1 MAYYRDRGDG
11 LLEVVQD
18 DGTVSPGLPP
28 TMQGEL
34 EAQGILPERPEEL
47 GLSESGAT
55 ASLFG
60 GQGFTIL
67 DPSQAPPDDYGRNA
81 LRAAA
86 GKPAVQGAQPQQQGS
101 ALFDPVAAEA
111 ARGLPRGAQQQQA
124 APPPPTNLVGGER
137 SAPMG
142 PDPRER
148 TAAEVAAEMQRGSYY
163 VAPREARDVLVGYT
177 EQGRAPLPEEQ
188 LQQRRDN
195 MAAQAAEQRWQGEL
209 VGERL
214 EREQEARYVD
224 IQQRFQQVERERALA
239 ERREANV
246 ARLRAEAD
254 QAKAAIQQIN
264 PRQLWDEMGGEQ
276 RFFAILS
283 VALGGFA
290 AGFTGSGRNPGL
302 EMLQQAQRE
311 NLEAQKQ
318 KIAQQ
323 EGFYSE
329 ATAAYE
335 RALEAAGGDERAADL
350 IYEIGMGRIMVDQA
364 RNYAMGL
371 DSDIARSEVEQL
383 AAQLEEQNLEKE
395 AELQGLT
402 RVRAAQF
409 AHQEAR
415 AGGVVRPTYEQAL
428 ERVGKR
434 HELERK
440 VGLREAPVSD
450 EDRERMIVLPG
461 GQRVYAPAKDDRK
474 VLRDQLQGT
483 QKMLSAIEFQ
493 ESIIDTPAK
502 SLSLEKRAESEANA
516 RVLGGF
522 ARNLLVGPG
531 AVTDSERAIIE
542 QAVAQDAA
550 GLFSLDTSNR
560 AALRILKKYSQ
571 QELQGVYDQLSST
584 PTGWTPL
591 TPPDTIQGRVK
602 KGW

>member
-18 DGTVSPGLPP
+18 DGSVSPGLPP
-28 TMQGEL
+28 SIQGDL

-47 GLSESGAT
+47 GLGQSGAT
-55 ASLFG
+55 AG
-60 GQGFTIL
+60 RL
-67 DPSQAPPDDYGRNA
+67 DYMDEWSSPDAPLAPTTPAPVAPRPTPPQHRPPKSRYDVASMVQAPTPEEQADLVPPDQVDWSDE
-81 LRAAA
+81 
-86 GKPAVQGAQPQQQGS
+86 P
-101 ALFDPVAAEA
+101 
-111 ARGLPRGAQQQQA
+111 PRK
-124 APPPPTNLVGGER
+124 NLVGGER
-137 SAPMG
+137 SAPVG

-254 QAKAAIQQIN
+254 QAKADIEQLN

-474 VLRDQLQGT
+474 VLREQMQGT

-591 TPPDTIQGRVK
+591 TPPDTVRGRAT